1 MENFGTHGVLDR
13 MRLQKHLIT
22 EPTYVVQKNAERH
35 LTALLVASYLAHQSF
50 HQLKIIPDIPS
61 AN

>member
-13 MRLQKHLIT
+13 MRPQKHLIT

-50 HQLKIIPDIPS
+50 HQLKIISDIPS